1 MVKRFLGVEIS
12 FQFYYFAL
20 LTIVLIF
27 DKSGGIFCCFL
38 SSFFHEIGHL
48 LAILVL
54 KQKVDRIEFSL
65 FDIKIKSN
73 YYVSFSKEL
82 IITLSGV
89 AFNLILC
96 LFFIRTIKL
105 FALANLFIGIFNLL
119 PVSTLDGGQA
129 INIILNK
136 FISEEKSV
144 IILNILTV
152 IFAIPIFTL
161 GIIVLFNTGYNFS
174 FLLLGVYLFL
184 TPIYN
189 RKAISR
195 GNYD

>member
-82 IITLSGV
+82 IIN
-89 AFNLILC
+89 FILF
-96 LFFIRTIKL
+96 LFFIRTIRI
-105 FALANLFIGIFNLL
+105 FALANLFIAIFNLL

-152 IFAIPIFTL
+152 VFAIPVFTL

>member
-27 DKSGGIFCCFL
+27 DKSGGIFCCFF

-89 AFNLILC
+89 AFNFILF
-96 LFFIRTIKL
+96 LFFIRIIKI

>member
-1 MVKRFLGVEIS
+1 M
-12 FQFYYFAL
+12 
-20 LTIVLIF
+20 
-27 DKSGGIFCCFL
+27 
-38 SSFFHEIGHL
+38 
-48 LAILVL
+48 
-54 KQKVDRIEFSL
+54 
-65 FDIKIKSN
+65 
-73 YYVSFSKEL
+73 
-82 IITLSGV
+82 
-89 AFNLILC
+89 
-96 LFFIRTIKL
+96 
-105 FALANLFIGIFNLL
+105 

>member
-73 YYVSFSKEL
+73 YYVSFYKEL

-89 AFNLILC
+89 AFNFI
-96 LFFIRTIKL
+96 LFFILYKNNKDICHFKL
-105 FALANLFIGIFNLL
+105 I
-119 PVSTLDGGQA
+119 
-129 INIILNK
+129 
-136 FISEEKSV
+136 
-144 IILNILTV
+144 
-152 IFAIPIFTL
+152 
-161 GIIVLFNTGYNFS
+161 YRNF
-174 FLLLGVYLFL
+174 
-184 TPIYN
+184 
-189 RKAISR
+189 
-195 GNYD
+195 

>member
-1 MVKRFLGVEIS
+1 MIILQIMVKRFLGVEIS

-82 IITLSGV
+82 IIN
-89 AFNLILC
+89 FILF
-96 LFFIRTIKL
+96 LFFIRTIRI
-105 FALANLFIGIFNLL
+105 FALANLFIAIFNLL

-152 IFAIPIFTL
+152 VFAIPVFTL

>member
-73 YYVSFSKEL
+73 EEEGLEKRSKRPKKRKL
-82 IITLSGV
+82 
-89 AFNLILC
+89 
-96 LFFIRTIKL
+96 RTKNKDIKDIDL
-105 FALANLFIGIFNLL
+105 PMENTDIVQDIG
-119 PVSTLDGGQA
+119 SDW
-129 INIILNK
+129 
-136 FISEEKSV
+136 
-144 IILNILTV
+144 
-152 IFAIPIFTL
+152 
-161 GIIVLFNTGYNFS
+161 
-174 FLLLGVYLFL
+174 
-184 TPIYN
+184 
-189 RKAISR
+189 
-195 GNYD
+195 D

>member
-27 DKSGGIFCCFL
+27 DKSGGIFCCFF

-89 AFNLILC
+89 AFNFILF

>member
-89 AFNLILC
+89 AFNLILF
-96 LFFIRTIKL
+96 LFFSL
-105 FALANLFIGIFNLL
+105 
-119 PVSTLDGGQA
+119 
-129 INIILNK
+129 
-136 FISEEKSV
+136 IS
-144 IILNILTV
+144 
-152 IFAIPIFTL
+152 
-161 GIIVLFNTGYNFS
+161 
-174 FLLLGVYLFL
+174 LLLSLSEKE
-184 TPIYN
+184 
-189 RKAISR
+189 KALWIKGFQVVSPAT
-195 GNYD
+195 GSATG

>member
-1 MVKRFLGVEIS
+1 M
-12 FQFYYFAL
+12 
-20 LTIVLIF
+20 
-27 DKSGGIFCCFL
+27 

-89 AFNLILC
+89 AFNFILF
-96 LFFIRTIKL
+96 LFFIRTIRI